1 MIRQQASPQGLSARR
16 LCALVRLP
24 RAGLYRTPRRPSAGE
39 MDLRDALQ
47 KVALDNPAYG
57 VPRVTAQ
64 LRRQGWQLGPKRVR
78 RMMREDNLLCQRHRR
93 FRPVTTDSDHPLPV
107 YRNLVS
113 ELEPTAPNQ
122 LWVADI
128 TYIRLVWEFIYL
140 AVLLDAY
147 SRKAIGWALGRSLA
161 AELPLAALEQAL
173 RERVIEPGLI
183 HHSDRGSQY
192 ASQQYIARLEAH
204 GIRVSMSRKGNP
216 YDNAQAESFLK
227 TLKVEEVYLN
237 EYQTFEQAAADLGHF
252 IAVVYNQ
259 RRLHSALGY
268 VPPAEFEAAWA
279 SGPAA
284 AAVEAGA
291 A

>member
-16 LCALVRLP
+16 LCLLVRLP
-24 RAGLYRTPRRPSAGE
+24 RAGLYRAPRRPSAGE

-64 LRRQGWQLGPKRVR
+64 LRRQGWPVGPKQVR
-78 RMMREDNLLCQRHRR
+78 RLMRQDNLLCQRHRK

-173 RERVIEPGLI
+173 RERAIKPGLI

-204 GIRVSMSRKGNP
+204 GIRISMSRKGNP

-227 TLKVEEVYLN
+227 TLKVEEVYCN
-237 EYQTFEQAAADLGHF
+237 EYETFEQAAADLGHF

-259 RRLHSALGY
+259 QRLHSALGY

-284 AAVEAGA
+284 AALGAGA